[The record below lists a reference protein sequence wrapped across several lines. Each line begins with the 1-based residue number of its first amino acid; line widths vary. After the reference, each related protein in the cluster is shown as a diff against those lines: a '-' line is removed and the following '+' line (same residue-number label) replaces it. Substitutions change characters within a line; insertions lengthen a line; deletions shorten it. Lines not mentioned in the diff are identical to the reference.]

1 MRIEMAAFYK
11 TIGNYILLTPERYI
25 VTKNNGNDMDV

>member
-11 TIGNYILLTPERYI
+11 TFGNYILLTPERYI